1 MRHEIARD
9 SVVRVIEED
18 FHRGIAILQGA
29 VLLSVRLRKEIG
41 RTRNM
46 SFPGPPTRLETFV

>member
-9 SVVRVIEED
+9 SVIGVVEED
-18 FHRGIAILQGA
+18 FHRGIAILKGT
-29 VLLSVRLRKEIG
+29 VLLFVRLRKEIG
-41 RTRNM
+41 RPRKM